1 MIHLTLHDGSP
12 VIVNPFHIFTIESLG
27 ESGCTIVAS
36 GGATIEVTE
45 SMLQVEKA
53 IRRWTSGGK

>member
-1 MIHLTLHDGSP
+1 MIHLTLHDGTP
-12 VIVNPFHIFTIESLG
+12 VIVNPFHIFSVEALG

-36 GGATIEVTE
+36 GGATVEVTE
-45 SMLQVEKA
+45 SLDLVEIA